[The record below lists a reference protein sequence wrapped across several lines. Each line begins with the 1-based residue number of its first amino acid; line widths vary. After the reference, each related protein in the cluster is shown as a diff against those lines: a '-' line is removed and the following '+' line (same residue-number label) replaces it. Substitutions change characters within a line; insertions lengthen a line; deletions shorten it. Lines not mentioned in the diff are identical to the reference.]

1 MPGSTE
7 KTLPIETARAT
18 DPGGIWARL
27 DLALTLLAID
37 PGGLGG
43 LWLRAR
49 ASPLRDRA
57 LGGLARV
64 PLPLRRLT
72 ASMGDDALFG
82 GVDLTATLAEGRVVT
97 QAGVFAQASAL
108 VLPMAERCTP
118 GLAARLALAL
128 DSGVGHCLTA
138 LDEGAEEAELLPPA
152 LADRLAFHLD
162 LTDLRHA
169 DSRDLAAHDYAD
181 ARGRLAS
188 VVLPDGA
195 VADLTLVAVQLGIP
209 SLRAP
214 LLALRAARAHAAL
227 MGNGVVGPDDLAAA
241 VQLVFTPRATRV
253 PEAPEEDLEEDEPQ
267 DQPEDQADAGDQDQ
281 LPDLP
286 AEVLLEAVKAL
297 LPPDLLAK
305 LAAGQAAR
313 VAKSGGA
320 GAMRKGNRRGRPKP
334 ARPGRLDG
342 QSRLDLVATLRAAAP
357 WQPLRRVSGGPERL
371 LHIRPA
377 DLRLKRFEEKSDRL
391 LIFTVDASGSAAFT
405 RLAEAKGAVE
415 LMLAEAY
422 ARRDHVALIAFRGP
436 GAEVLLPPT
445 RSLVQTKRRLAGL
458 PGGGGTPLAAGLQAA
473 MQVAVQARGRGMSPT
488 VLVLTDGRANIALD
502 GRADRAQAGG
512 DAQTM
517 ARALRAQGFPG
528 LIIDMGPRPEAGLRA
543 LAGVMDAPYLALPRA
558 NAARLSGAIG
568 AVLGDG

>member
-1 MPGSTE
+1 MPEATE
-7 KTLPIETARAT
+7 TSAAT

-27 DLALTLLAID
+27 DLALTLLSID

-57 LGGLARV
+57 LAGLARV
-64 PLPLRRLT
+64 ALPQRRL
-72 ASMGDDALFG
+72 AANMGDDALFG
-82 GVDLTATLAEGRVVT
+82 GVDLTATLAEGRVVM
-97 QAGVFAQASAL
+97 QAGIFAQPSAL
-108 VLPMAERCTP
+108 VLPMAERSPP

-152 LADRLAFHLD
+152 LADRLAFHID

-169 DSRDLAAHDYAD
+169 ASRDLAAHDYAA
-181 ARGRLAS
+181 ARARLAG
-188 VVLPDGA
+188 VALPDGA
-195 VADLTLVAVQLGIP
+195 VEDLTLVAVQLGIP

-227 MGNGVVGPDDLAAA
+227 MGNRVVGPDDLAAA

-253 PEAPEEDLEEDEPQ
+253 PETPEED
-267 DQPEDQADAGDQDQ
+267 DQPEDPPEQPADPPDESPADEGDQEK

-297 LPPDLLAK
+297 LPPDLLAT

-320 GAMRKGNRRGRPKP
+320 GAAKKGNRRGRPKP
-334 ARPGRLDG
+334 SRPGRLDG
-342 QSRLDLVATLRAAAP
+342 QARLDLVATLRAAAP
-357 WQPLRRVSGGPERL
+357 WQPLRRASAPDRL

-377 DLRLKRFEEKSDRL
+377 DLRVKQFEEKSDRL

-473 MQVAVQARGRGMSPT
+473 MQVAVQARGRGMQPT

-502 GRADRAQAGG
+502 GRADRVQAGG

-517 ARALRAQGFPG
+517 ARALRAQAFPG
-528 LIIDMGPRPEAGLRA
+528 LIIDMGPRPEAGLKA
-543 LAGVMDAPYLALPRA
+543 LAGLMDAPYLALPRA

>member
-1 MPGSTE
+1 MREPAE
-7 KTLPIETARAT
+7 KGLAT

-57 LGGLARV
+57 LSGLARV

-72 ASMGDDALFG
+72 AGMGDDALFG

-97 QAGVFAQASAL
+97 QAGIFAQASAL

-128 DSGVGHCLTA
+128 DAGTGHCLTA

-152 LADRLAFHLD
+152 LADRLAFHID

-169 DSRDLAAHDYAD
+169 DSRDLAAHDYAE

-188 VVLPDGA
+188 VALPAGA
-195 VADLTLVAVQLGIP
+195 VADLTLVAVQLGIA

-214 LLALRAARAHAAL
+214 LMALRAARAHAAL

-253 PEAPEEDLEEDEPQ
+253 PEAPEEDLQDEAEAPA
-267 DQPEDQADAGDQDQ
+267 DPPEDQADEGGQDQ

-334 ARPGRLDG
+334 SRPGRLDG

-377 DLRLKRFEEKSDRL
+377 DLRLKRYEEKSDRL

-405 RLAEAKGAVE
+405 RLAETKGAVE

-488 VLVLTDGRANIALD
+488 VLLLTDGRANIALD

-528 LIIDMGPRPEAGLRA
+528 LIIDMGPRPEAGLKA
-543 LAGVMDAPYLALPRA
+543 LAGLMDAPYLALPRA